1 MNGMPSSVNFSGIQR
16 YKDRHGRE
24 RLYYRQPGK
33 KLTPLRGPLGSPEF
47 LEDYLKATTGA
58 TIAKPLP
65 RTVSRGS
72 MTWLVNQYYESGS
85 FKALADITRRNR
97 QNILRRFL
105 EKYGDL
111 PFESLKPAQV
121 RKIRDQYAEK
131 PEAANNLMKTLAQV
145 FKFAKEYE
153 LREDNPVTGI
163 GKLKTRTGG
172 IASWSEKEIRQF
184 EEYHPVG
191 TRARVAFGLL
201 LYTGQRRGDIVRLG
215 RQHEDDG
222 WLYFKQQKTGAEM
235 AIPIFHELRE
245 ILDAGPVGD
254 LTFLVTDFGKPYTAN
269 GFGNKFR
276 DWVEEAGLKGKSAH
290 GLRKSAAQRL
300 ALKSHSTNEIAAI
313 GGWETL
319 SEVQRYTKGANRR
332 VLAQKV
338 KDREDE

>member
-1 MNGMPSSVNFSGIQR
+1 M
-16 YKDRHGRE
+16 
-24 RLYYRQPGK
+24 
-33 KLTPLRGPLGSPEF
+33 
-47 LEDYLKATTGA
+47 
-58 TIAKPLP
+58 
-65 RTVSRGS
+65 
-72 MTWLVNQYYESGS
+72 
-85 FKALADITRRNR
+85 
-97 QNILRRFL
+97 
-105 EKYGDL
+105 
-111 PFESLKPAQV
+111 
-121 RKIRDQYAEK
+121 
-131 PEAANNLMKTLAQV
+131 
-145 FKFAKEYE
+145 
-153 LREDNPVTGI
+153 
-163 GKLKTRTGG
+163 
-172 IASWSEKEIRQF
+172 SEKEIRQF

-235 AIPIFHELRE
+235 AIPIFQELRE
-245 ILDAGPVGD
+245 IIEAGPVGD
-254 LTFLVTDFGKPYTAN
+254 LTYLVTEFGKPFTAN

-338 KDREDE
+338 KEREDE

>member
-1 MNGMPSSVNFSGIQR
+1 
-16 YKDRHGRE
+16 
-24 RLYYRQPGK
+24 
-33 KLTPLRGPLGSPEF
+33 
-47 LEDYLKATTGA
+47 
-58 TIAKPLP
+58 
-65 RTVSRGS
+65 
-72 MTWLVNQYYESGS
+72 MTWLVNQYFESGS

-111 PFESLKPAQV
+111 PFRSLKPAQV

-131 PEAANNLMKTLAQV
+131 PEAANNLMKALAQV
-145 FKFAKEYE
+145 FKYAVEYE

-184 EEYHPVG
+184 EEYHLVG

-235 AIPIFHELRE
+235 AIPIFHELRDPQRRSSRRPHLSCDG
-245 ILDAGPVGD
+245 IRKI
-254 LTFLVTDFGKPYTAN
+254 FTAN

-313 GGWETL
+313 GGWKHCRK
-319 SEVQRYTKGANRR
+319 VQRYTKGAIAECWRKR
-332 VLAQKV
+332 
-338 KDREDE
+338 

>member
-1 MNGMPSSVNFSGIQR
+1 
-16 YKDRHGRE
+16 
-24 RLYYRQPGK
+24 
-33 KLTPLRGPLGSPEF
+33 
-47 LEDYLKATTGA
+47 
-58 TIAKPLP
+58 
-65 RTVSRGS
+65 
-72 MTWLVNQYYESGS
+72 MTWLVNQYFESGS

-111 PFESLKPAQV
+111 PFRSLKPAQV

-131 PEAANNLMKTLAQV
+131 PEAANNLMKALAQV
-145 FKFAKEYE
+145 FKYAVEYE

-245 ILDAGPVGD
+245 ILNAGPVGD
-254 LTFLVTDFGKPYTAN
+254 LTYLVTEFGKPFTAN

-338 KDREDE
+338 KEREDE